1 MPTADTLRHVLLAS
15 VCDYFT
21 CVHVVM
27 FVYFTV
33 LYCKF
38 SINVS
43 FICRLTLNK
52 RVILMQYAK
61 LRMRSKPSK
70 INHKNSVTG
79 NTFCKPVTG
88 LKPSLARIQR

>member
-27 FVYFTV
+27 FVYFTGSI
-33 LYCKF
+33 F

-43 FICRLTLNK
+43 FICGLTLNK
-52 RVILMQYAK
+52 RAILMQHAK
-61 LRMRSKPSK
+61 LRMRGKSSK
-70 INHKNSVTG
+70 IN
-79 NTFCKPVTG
+79 
-88 LKPSLARIQR
+88 Q